1 MTANNISYLRRR
13 KSWTQKRLAG
23 MIGEHGIPVP
33 TLNRIET
40 GYTVGFEKY
49 RHDIAK
55 ALGCK
60 PEDLDS
66 PDLEMPSAPVTGIIR
81 HKSFI
86 MNVPVAKQERV
97 ELIVGLPET
106 AEAVRIKQQGL
117 KPAHGNN
124 DLLYFD
130 SIPAAR
136 ETEFLDREC
145 VVVLEGKQRGKK
157 LLAWVSKGSKAGHYM
172 LQPHD
177 SKAMMFDE
185 KLEAVH
191 PILHVKRA

>member
-1 MTANNISYLRRR
+1 MTANNIAYLRRR

-40 GYTVGFEKY
+40 GYTAGFEKY

-60 PEDLDS
+60 PEDLDA
-66 PDLEMPSAPVTGIIR
+66 PDLEMPTAPVTGIIR
-81 HKSFI
+81 HKSFV
-86 MNVPVAKQERV
+86 MDVPDAKQEQV
-97 ELIVGLPET
+97 ELITGLPET
-106 AEAVRIKQQGL
+106 TQALRIKYNGL
-117 KPAHGNN
+117 KPYHGNN

-136 ETEFLDREC
+136 ERDFVEKEC
-145 VVVLEGKQRGKK
+145 VVVVEGKKRGEK
-157 LLAWVSKGSKAGHYM
+157 LLAWVSKGSAVGRYM
-172 LQPHD
+172 LHPHG
-177 SKAMMFDE
+177 SNSMMFDV
-185 KLEAVH
+185 KIEAAH